1 MRAAWEAR
9 REWALTPA
17 SERADHVKRMA
28 GGVRANRQMFID
40 TPINAMQFAR
50 MAADLGLP
58 KGVFNMLSAS
68 GSVGGHLAGHPKAGI
83 VSFTGSVPVG
93 EKIMSAASRNV
104 TKVSLELGGKAPAIV
119 LDDADVD
126 LAVKAIHGSRV
137 INSGQV
143 CNNAERVYVTRGVAD
158 EFIDKMSKAMAA
170 TRYGDP
176 RVDKNLDMGALI
188 NLDAVERIDDMV
200 ERAKAAGATVVTG
213 GKRADHDKGA
223 FYERTV
229 LTGMTQDSEIIQEE
243 VFGPLL
249 PIVVVDDFDEA
260 IAKANDSEFGL
271 TSSLSTSSLAATMK
285 GVREIDFCET
295 YVNRE
300 NFEAVQG
307 FHADTRRSGIGGAD
321 GKHGLYEYT
330 RTQFVYIEA

>member
-1 MRAAWEAR
+1 MQAAWEAR

-17 SERADHVKRMA
+17 SERAGYVKHMA

-40 TPINAMQFAR
+40 TSINAMQFAR

-93 EKIMSAASRNV
+93 EKIMSPASRNV
-104 TKVSLELGGKAPAIV
+104 TKVFLEVGDKAPAIV

-188 NLDAVERIDDMV
+188 SLDAVERIDDMV
-200 ERAKAAGATVVTG
+200 ERAKAAGVTVVTG
-213 GKRADHDKGA
+213 GKRADRDKGA

-249 PIVVVDDFDEA
+249 PIVVDDFDEA

-295 YVNRE
+295 SVNRE
-300 NFEAVQG
+300 NFEAMQG
-307 FHADTRRSGIGGAD
+307 FHTDTRRSGIGGAD

-330 RTQFVYIEA
+330 RTQVVCIEA